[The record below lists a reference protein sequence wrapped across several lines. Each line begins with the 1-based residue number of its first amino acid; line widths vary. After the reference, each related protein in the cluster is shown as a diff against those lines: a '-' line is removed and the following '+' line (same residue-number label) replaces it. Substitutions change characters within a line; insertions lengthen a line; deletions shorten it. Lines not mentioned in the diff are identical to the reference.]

1 MCCTVTMLNGTLQL
15 HDPRCTRNPCH
26 HGCITN
32 VERFCG
38 ALLERR
44 QIRVGDGEY
53 EDTLAYLIAEAW
65 IHASN
70 YDHLKD
76 RGERSN
82 MASWVAVSL
91 ARSFTD
97 RKRKAYRTVWKWRGR
112 SYQRPLPQLVNI
124 NEPGLESAL
133 GRRSLAV
140 EESGSEDLG
149 WLLRKRSGQ
158 DPRGN
163 PSLGANGT
171 RDAA

>member
-1 MCCTVTMLNGTLQL
+1 MLNGTLVL

-65 IHASN
+65 IHAGN
-70 YDHLKD
+70 YDHHKD
-76 RGERSN
+76 WGERSN

-91 ARSFTD
+91 VRAFTD
-97 RKRKAYRTVWKWRGR
+97 RKRKAYRTVWKWKGR
-112 SYQRPLPQLVNI
+112 SYQRPLPQFVHPD
-124 NEPGLESAL
+124 EPGLDAAL
-133 GRRSLAV
+133 GRRGLEA
-140 EESGSEDLG
+140 EEPGGTDLG
-149 WLLRKRSGQ
+149 WLLRNRSGV
-158 DPRGN
+158 DPRRVNG
-163 PSLGANGT
+163 LGANGA
-171 RDAA
+171 REAAR